1 MTTAIMHRLPDQARK
16 RLDEM
21 LEAFADAA
29 PYQVGYPANQ
39 SMDYSDLLPFLD
51 FSANN
56 IGDPFQNSNF
66 RANTHEIERE
76 VIQTFADLMH
86 LDQEDA
92 WGYVTSGG
100 TEGNMYGL
108 YMARE
113 LLPDGTVYFSQ
124 DTHYSVVKLLSI
136 LNMRSVMIRSQQ
148 NGEMDYDDLR
158 ESLRVNPDTPPI
170 IVATIGTT
178 MKGAVDNLGTIR
190 TILRDL
196 NIDRS
201 YIHAEHAAP
210 ERDDPPLR
218 PRPPAPWVRRRDR
231 QHRNKRPQA
240 HRRPCALRGRPH
252 QKGLRGTH
260 RQSHRTGRD
269 PGHHHRRLPERPV
282 PPHHLVR
289 LPEIRDRRLPANRQR
304 DAGHRGVR
312 RPTFQ
317 PSRPSPRGKTRIP
330 PPWSSRSPRTRS
342 SGNGMIASQDD
353 IAHIITMPH
362 VTQRMIDDLVDDCV
376 REQQPVTQQA

>member
-29 PYQVGYPANQ
+29 PYQVGYPTNQ
-39 SMDYSDLLPFLD
+39 SMDYSELLPFLD

-76 VIQTFADLMH
+76 IIQTFADLMH

-148 NGEMDYDDLR
+148 NGEIDYDDLR

-201 YIHAEHAAP
+201 YIHADAALSGMILP
-210 ERDDPPLR
+210 FVPDPQPHGFDAGIDSIAISGHKLIGAPVPCGIVLTRKDYVARIARSIELVGILDTTIAGSRSALSPLIIWYAFQKYGTDGFR
-218 PRPPAPWVRRRDR
+218 QTVKGMLDTAEYAVGRFNQAGIPAWKNPNSVTVVFPKPAPQVFRKW
-231 QHRNKRPQA
+231 Q
-240 HRRPCALRGRPH
+240 
-252 QKGLRGTH
+252 
-260 RQSHRTGRD
+260 
-269 PGHHHRRLPERPV
+269 
-282 PPHHLVR
+282 
-289 LPEIRDRRLPANRQR
+289 
-304 DAGHRGVR
+304 
-312 RPTFQ
+312 
-317 PSRPSPRGKTRIP
+317 
-330 PPWSSRSPRTRS
+330 
-342 SGNGMIASQDD
+342 IASQDD

-376 REQQPVTQQA
+376 RAQQPVTQQA